1 VFRKLLS
8 GKTVS
13 IAVAALPL
21 LNTDDGSDVRS
32 DIVLFG
38 GPVGGG
44 VEGGRPIRKVVIG
57 SSHRQGWGEDSV
69 GWVAKDIRRCVFP
82 RRPRS
87 TLARSQWINLKF
99 STSLSRNIIYKYMY
113 TGCNFIRIK

>member
-1 VFRKLLS
+1 MFRKLLS
-8 GKTVS
+8 RKTVS

-21 LNTDDGSDVRS
+21 LNANVGSDVRS
-32 DIVLFG
+32 GKVLFA

-44 VEGGRPIRKVVIG
+44 VAGGRPIRKAVIG
-57 SSHRQGWGEDSV
+57 TSHWQGREDLV

-87 TLARSQWINLKF
+87 TLAQSQWINLKF
-99 STSLSRNIIYKYMY
+99 STSLSRNILYRYMFY
-113 TGCNFIRIK
+113 TRCNFLRIK